1 MLVGTV
7 QARKGKPAISFPE
20 GGSAM
25 GYLVYEMD
33 AVKELRGQDR
43 ERVTEIRQ
51 QLEQARVLEGSP
63 FIPHLE
69 ALGHNFF
76 KKRLEK
82 QRLVAYRMDVE
93 VSGGLVPVVILLELL
108 HRADPR
114 YGSGSAEYL
123 QDRYGDLIRSYKQ
136 DIQKFA
142 EEEVARR
149 KLKTLQPL
157 APLPDSLRA
166 LLDPVIPGKDDT
178 IIFHS
183 ALWLRQY
190 RSLEV
195 SADKNSVFGALA
207 QIYNELDKT
216 THTHGEWTSKEN
228 GPVTVHYIPI
238 YNPEI
243 HVARIFVLGFITRS
257 WQEERRKVEEFR
269 ICELLEKLQD
279 SLAKIKG
286 AMSSATEEGRAAWR
300 DFWDQ
305 ISAHSLLAYPGYL
318 LADQGL
324 WEKVVAAPEISLAL
338 SQEEAS
344 VLESLLAGERFPAI
358 VEGRAGSGKTT
369 LLNFFVPERVIRR
382 PSSFPISETYQHKLL
397 YLTQSEA
404 LLRKGQ
410 EQMEKLQ
417 QYLRERLNV
426 GEFLEVEFLTF
437 HKFALNQLPQ
447 ERRVRFFDRS
457 PQKGWIGFYEFRKLL
472 RDPRRGLREKLSG
485 SINNPEILW
494 FVLRSYIK
502 GFYFDATDED
512 RWMTPEQY
520 ASGEDL
526 PKKDQQVSQEVFQEI
541 WEKVWP
547 WYKRLTIPCEEND
560 FSPQFWDDLDLAWE
574 VLLHRSA
581 DAPLYAI
588 IVCDEVQDFSRVE
601 LAAVLQSLEFL
612 KYHRDPQTAA
622 KLPIVLAGDSYQ
634 TVNPACF
641 RWARLKGDCAEVV
654 IRRTPEAQV
663 GRIEPFQLTYNY
675 RSRASIGRLCNA
687 LQFLRQEMFDV
698 AGELQKIWTP
708 EEEQPNQSVR
718 RLIIDPSAGT
728 LQSLLKEGV
737 LCIGPEPADTSDP
750 KARQFWQKIGLPE
763 GPPKDSTYRTPAD
776 LKGLEEEYVALVG
789 FGTAFQLLDLRDF
802 WTWDSLGDMSQ
813 IREADRFAAE
823 YFLNRLYVAVSR
835 ARQQLWII
843 ETQEG
848 WEAFWQKLSD
858 WISKRRQSGLIEQT
872 WELISEPWWTEGGAE
887 EIYSVFKGQFEEL
900 ADKFLERAKDTRN
913 AEDAERAAF
922 YFGRADNALK
932 QREAQ
937 AWQWYLSG
945 DEKKAAEFIAEVD
958 PQQAADWLWEARVWS
973 EFLRRA
979 DKADK
984 RKQIAK
990 AMETPPSSRGSR
1002 WVREMAENIKAC
1014 KAQVQ
1019 QCLSQYR
1026 RSWSTWGQILTEL
1039 VEAACELPSEEEAAK
1054 RRAREVIELYKDAPY
1069 EEARRFH
1076 RAFAKL
1082 SYQLKE
1088 FDSAVKH
1095 WEKAGDTQHRDYF
1108 AAKAQTVAYPE
1119 KLRWLES
1126 AGDWDQIVRLYES
1139 HRGIPLSRE
1148 DRQRVLRACGQMN
1161 RPKQAVILAATADG
1175 QEFRELWMSLVG
1187 NPTISDEELI
1197 SLTRQAYDALS
1208 QAIDYDYGQSP
1219 LGENQGEREQ
1229 IIEEEVHR
1237 RWTELL
1243 LDVALDLLV
1252 RPPDRSES
1260 KRNRIWQPILRGL
1273 SYGNRPYG
1281 FIRRL
1286 EEASKKREEEESR
1299 PWELYRQLLD
1309 NLFQHGLNQLNDLW
1323 EVRDYEAAA
1332 NLSYFLMALVWD
1344 KDKPHEDELLGGKFC
1359 RVKVRDYLRSTQSLE
1374 NQPSFLSEVAP
1385 EFHAIVRKS
1394 VLCVADKNAPRD
1406 IVRSLDPSRWWEFRE
1421 LVDGL
1426 GYLFVNEAQHIYS
1439 EITDPP
1445 SRDMVSWFEPMG
1457 ELVLRAPFRKLAVT
1471 FFQTLKDAA
1480 ERWEL
1485 AFDVKRSIE
1494 DKRQQ
1499 AFADQR
1505 DYVESRKET
1514 TVLPGKFVR
1523 GRYLAVRSLDF
1534 TPEVI
1539 FEIPPRYEQI
1549 RLAIE
1554 FPSRRV
1560 HLSVPAS
1567 VRTQLERGKE
1577 GGGVFRWKG
1586 LTAEGYEIEIS
1597 WDRNHKYV
1605 VAEIVDERYRIEL
1618 ALPEP

>member
-20 GGSAM
+20 GDSAM
-25 GYLVYEMD
+25 GYLVYEME
-33 AVKELRGQDR
+33 AIKELRGQDR
-43 ERVTEIRQ
+43 ERVTEVRR
-51 QLEQARVLEGSP
+51 QLEQTRVLEASP

-82 QRLVAYRMDVE
+82 QRLIAYRMDVE

-108 HRADPR
+108 HRDDPR
-114 YGSGSAEYL
+114 YGSGSAEHFE
-123 QDRYGDLIRSYKQ
+123 DRYGDLIRYYRQ
-136 DIQKFA
+136 EIQKFA
-142 EEEVARR
+142 EGEVTRR
-149 KLKTLQPL
+149 QLKTLQPL
-157 APLPDSLRA
+157 VPLPDSLRA

-178 IIFHS
+178 MIFHS

-195 SADKNSVFGALA
+195 SGDKNSVFEALE
-207 QIYNELDKT
+207 QIYNELHKT
-216 THTHGEWTSKEN
+216 THNHGEWTLKQH

-238 YNPEI
+238 YNPENY
-243 HVARIFVLGFITRS
+243 VARIFVLGFITSS
-257 WQEERRKVEEFR
+257 WQEERRKDAESR
-269 ICELLEKLQD
+269 ICELLDKLQHC
-279 SLAKIKG
+279 LAKMKA
-286 AMSSATEEGRAAWR
+286 AMSSATEGGRTAWR

-305 ISAHSLLAYPGYL
+305 ISAHSRIAYPGYL

-324 WEKVVAAPEISLAL
+324 WERVVAAPEISLAL

-382 PSSFPISETYQHKLL
+382 PSSFPISETRQHKLL

-410 EQMEKLQ
+410 EQMEKLR

-426 GEFLEVEFLTF
+426 DEFLEVEFLTF

-447 ERRVRFFDRS
+447 ERRARFFDRS

-472 RDPRRGLREKLSG
+472 RDPGLGLRQRLSG

-560 FSPQFWDDLDLAWE
+560 FSPEFWDDLDLAWE

-601 LAAVLQSLEFL
+601 LAAVFQSLEFL

-634 TVNPACF
+634 TVNPAYF

-654 IRRTPEAQV
+654 IRRTPEARV

-675 RSRASIGRLCNA
+675 RSQPTIGRLCNA

-698 AGELQKIWTP
+698 AGELQRIWTP

-728 LQSLLKEGV
+728 LQSLLREGV
-737 LCIGPEPADTSDP
+737 LGIGPEPADTSDP
-750 KARQFWQKIGLPE
+750 RARQFWQKIGLPE
-763 GPPKDSTYRTPAD
+763 GPPKDSIYRTPAD

-848 WEAFWQKLSD
+848 WEAFWEKLSD
-858 WISKRRQSGLIEQT
+858 WISKHRQSGSIEQT

-887 EIYSVFKGQFEEL
+887 EICSVFKGQFEKL
-900 ADKFLERAKDTRN
+900 AEKFLERAKDTRN
-913 AEDAERAAF
+913 PEDAKSAAF
-922 YFGRADNALK
+922 YFGRTDNSLK

-958 PQQAADWLWEARVWS
+958 PQQATDWLWEARVWS
-973 EFLRRA
+973 QFLRRA
-979 DKADK
+979 DKADQ
-984 RKQIAK
+984 RKHIAK
-990 AMETPPSSRGSR
+990 AMETPPSSRGPR
-1002 WVREMAENIKAC
+1002 WVRDMAENVKAC
-1014 KAQVQ
+1014 NAQVQ

-1039 VEAACELPSEEEAAK
+1039 LEAASELPLEEAVAK
-1054 RRAREVIELYKDAPY
+1054 RRAREVIEPYKDAPY
-1069 EEARRFH
+1069 EEPRRFH
-1076 RAFAKL
+1076 WAFAKL
-1082 SYQLKE
+1082 SYQLGE

-1095 WEKAGDTQHRDYF
+1095 WEKAGETQHRDYF
-1108 AAKAQTVAYPE
+1108 AAKAQTVEYPE

-1126 AGDWDQIVRLYES
+1126 AGDWDQIVRLFES
-1139 HRGIPLSRE
+1139 RRGIPLSRE
-1148 DRQRVLRACGQMN
+1148 DRQRVLRACTQMN
-1161 RPKQAVILAATADG
+1161 RLRQAVILAATADG
-1175 QEFRELWMSLVG
+1175 HEFRKLWMSLVG
-1187 NPTISDEELI
+1187 NQTISDEELI

-1219 LGENQGEREQ
+1219 LAENQREREQ
-1229 IIEEEVHR
+1229 NIRDELHR
-1237 RWTELL
+1237 RWSELL

-1252 RPPDRSES
+1252 RSSDHRES

-1273 SYGNRPYG
+1273 SHGNWPVV

-1286 EEASKKREEEESR
+1286 EEASKKRDEEESR
-1299 PWELYRQLLD
+1299 TWELYRELLD

-1323 EVRDYEAAA
+1323 EIRDYEAAA

-1344 KDKPHEDELLGGKFC
+1344 KDTPHKDAFLGATFW
-1359 RVKVRDYLRSTQSLE
+1359 RVKVRDYLRFTQFLE
-1374 NQPSFLSEVAP
+1374 NQPSFLSDVAP

-1394 VLCVADKNAPRD
+1394 VLCVAQKNAPAD

-1421 LVDGL
+1421 LVNGL
-1426 GYLFVNEAQHIYS
+1426 GYLFVNEAQHIYW
-1439 EITDPP
+1439 EITGPP
-1445 SRDMVSWFEPMG
+1445 TREMVSWFEPMG
-1457 ELVLRAPFRKLAVT
+1457 ELVLRAPFRKLAVK
-1471 FFQTLKDAA
+1471 FFETLKDAV
-1480 ERWEL
+1480 ERWQL
-1485 AFDVKRSIE
+1485 ALNVKGWIE
-1494 DKRQQ
+1494 IKRQK
-1499 AFADQR
+1499 AVADQR
-1505 DYVESRKET
+1505 DYIESRKEIR
-1514 TVLPGKFVR
+1514 VSPGKYER
-1523 GRYLAVRSLDF
+1523 GRYLHVRSLDF

-1539 FEIPPRYEQI
+1539 FEVPPRYEQI

-1554 FPSRRV
+1554 LPSRKV
-1560 HLSVPAS
+1560 HFSVPAS
-1567 VRTQLERGKE
+1567 VGTQNERGRE
-1577 GGGVFRWKG
+1577 SGGLFRWKG
-1586 LTAEGYEIEIS
+1586 FTADGYEIDIT
-1597 WDRNHKYV
+1597 WDRNDKYV

-1618 ALPEP
+1618 AWPEP